1 MRNLNYFAQ
10 FMLCARC
17 EKPFTIVSPDR
28 MKCPYCGQ
36 SENGAFTPLFS
47 ATARNLMEMLES
59 AYGQKEAWKN
69 HGILIIGLSIFEALL
84 SEVFQSFMDSKK
96 LPWIFERPVI
106 RHLPWQEKFDFL
118 IEGAHIEEQAEPIKK
133 KLKEVH
139 DLRIQFIHGRAQSL
153 HPELYEEVYDLVGE
167 LVRLFSEIYFQMDLK
182 PFFVQNVREESRPL
196 RRGSSSHI
204 APLPAK

>member
-10 FMLCARC
+10 FMLCSRC
-17 EKPFTIVSPDR
+17 EKPFTTVSPDR

-36 SENGAFTPLFS
+36 AENGTFTPLYS
-47 ATARNLMEMLES
+47 KTTRNLMEMLEH
-59 AYGQKEAWKN
+59 AYAQKEAWKN

-106 RHLPWQEKFDFL
+106 QHLPWQEEFDFL
-118 IEGAHIEEQAEPIKK
+118 IEGAHLQDAAMGIKT

-139 DLRIQFIHGRAQSL
+139 DLRVQFLHGRAQTL
-153 HPELYEEVYDLVGE
+153 HATLYDDVYDLVGE
-167 LVRLFSEIYFQMDLK
+167 LVRLFAEIYFQMDLK
-182 PFFVQNVREESRPL
+182 PYFMQNVKEESRPL
-196 RRGSSSHI
+196 RRGSPSHI
-204 APLPAK
+204 APVPAK

>member
-10 FMLCARC
+10 FMLCSRC
-17 EKPFTIVSPDR
+17 EKPFTVVSPDG

-36 SENGAFTPLFS
+36 AEASGFLPLFS
-47 ATARNLMEMLES
+47 ATARSLMEMMEH
-59 AYGQKEAWKN
+59 AYAQKESWRH
-69 HGILIIGLSIFEALL
+69 HGVLIIGLSIFEALL

-118 IEGAHIEEQAEPIKK
+118 IEGAHMEEQSTPIKN

-139 DLRIQFIHGRAQSL
+139 DLRIQFLHGKAHSL
-153 HPELYEEVYDLVGE
+153 HRTLDQEVYDLVGE
-167 LVRLFSEIYFQMDLK
+167 LVRLFAEIYFQLDLK
-182 PFFVQNVREESRPL
+182 PYFVQNVKEESRPL
-196 RRGSSSHI
+196 RRGSQSHI
-204 APLPAK
+204 ESLPKK

>member
-10 FMLCARC
+10 FTLCSRC
-17 EKPFTIVSPDR
+17 EKPFTTVSPDR

-36 SENGAFTPLFS
+36 SENGAFTPLYS
-47 ATARNLMEMLES
+47 KTTRNLMEMLEH
-59 AYGQKEAWKN
+59 AYSQKENWKN

-84 SEVFQSFMDSKK
+84 SEVFQSFMDAKK

-106 RHLPWQEKFDFL
+106 QHLPWQEEFDFL
-118 IEGAHIEEQAEPIKK
+118 IEGAHLQDQTTTIKN

-139 DLRIQFIHGRAQSL
+139 DMRTQFLHGRSQNL
-153 HPELYEEVYDLVGE
+153 HPTLFEEVYDLVGE
-167 LVRLFSEIYFQMDLK
+167 LVRLFAEIYFQMDLK
-182 PFFVQNVREESRPL
+182 PYFLQNVKEEQRPL